1 MQSFAQL
8 ADQFNQ
14 FFDRDHFPSS
24 PTSLYEPNRHFLQLG
39 GKRIRPLLCL
49 MGNELF
55 SSIHPSTWEAATAIE
70 LFHNFTLIHDDIM
83 DKAPLR
89 RGVQT
94 VHEKYGNNTA
104 LLAGDVMMI
113 KAYSYLSKVPAVS
126 LPAILSLFNKTA
138 IEVCEGQQLDM
149 DFEKQVEV
157 SFASYLEMIEKKTS
171 VLLAAAL
178 MIGAILGGASERN
191 QHLLYSFGLKLGL
204 AFQVQDDYL
213 DAFGDPS
220 KFGKLVG
227 GDILADKKTFLLIH
241 ALDTADTSARER
253 LQYWQGRQDESKI
266 AEVLSIYK
274 SCQIDEWALQLKQ
287 QFLDQALSDLDQI
300 AVVSSRKQPLLSLA
314 DYLIQRQV

>member
-113 KAYSYLSKVPAVS
+113 KAYSYLSKVPAAS

-149 DFEKQVEV
+149 DFEEQVEV